1 MKINFKKSMYVLTIS
16 SALFFQGCGSGGTS
30 AGNND
35 DNDKEDQL
43 PAGKTFKYNRI
54 SIAGSSITWGKG
66 YLGEKSYVGEV
77 IKYFRED
84 VADSIGPGELP
95 TPASTIS
102 DLMSYKGELYVYNA
116 GSVISGKLKA
126 SEDVSIV
133 FAGSGVDT
141 VVEMEV
147 DGNVCGSYTI
157 QGSFKPVK
165 VISPDNDVDSV
176 TGNVRSFRETEPR
189 SVAKICKNLEN
200 REHDF
205 NLTVKSGKLHLN
217 FITNHMYYFQN
228 AGIGGYAAS
237 TILGEPAWFP
247 DTTTDEIVDF
257 DPDLFIFESST
268 NDAGTWAWEQ
278 ANIAATTNEWILRN
292 STDFSLGTSSK
303 KIQLASPVSVQ
314 AGDVVV
320 MGTYTGNIGSVAVAI
335 VAQNSNSKTITLTT
349 DVPDHIAPKC
359 VIKRISK
366 WETNVQTVIDR
377 VTSGRNVQVGI
388 GTCGVPNL
396 DQRKLMGYREKGKIM
411 ADENG
416 WMFFD
421 FFNKVKAFNS
431 GVDNS
436 PNSASRWS
444 YGDNTHP
451 NEENGYR
458 LFGEAITDV
467 LKTK

>member
-54 SIAGSSITWGKG
+54 SIAGSSITWGEG

-176 TGNVRSFRETEPR
+176 TGNVRSFR
-189 SVAKICKNLEN
+189 
-200 REHDF
+200 
-205 NLTVKSGKLHLN
+205 
-217 FITNHMYYFQN
+217 
-228 AGIGGYAAS
+228 
-237 TILGEPAWFP
+237 
-247 DTTTDEIVDF
+247 
-257 DPDLFIFESST
+257 
-268 NDAGTWAWEQ
+268 
-278 ANIAATTNEWILRN
+278 
-292 STDFSLGTSSK
+292 
-303 KIQLASPVSVQ
+303 
-314 AGDVVV
+314 
-320 MGTYTGNIGSVAVAI
+320 
-335 VAQNSNSKTITLTT
+335 
-349 DVPDHIAPKC
+349 
-359 VIKRISK
+359 
-366 WETNVQTVIDR
+366 
-377 VTSGRNVQVGI
+377 
-388 GTCGVPNL
+388 
-396 DQRKLMGYREKGKIM
+396 
-411 ADENG
+411 
-416 WMFFD
+416 
-421 FFNKVKAFNS
+421 
-431 GVDNS
+431 
-436 PNSASRWS
+436 
-444 YGDNTHP
+444 
-451 NEENGYR
+451 
-458 LFGEAITDV
+458 
-467 LKTK
+467 